1 MAAGSL
7 TLPTGRPGQALAIAL
22 LLLVAALAWSSVAAP
37 LIELYASRADSLAQR
52 STLAR
57 RMAQAAADLPALQQ
71 ASRSFVAAGPPPAA
85 LVGGTSDA
93 VAGATLQQLVQDMAA
108 RAGATVSSI
117 EALPA
122 EQAGAYR
129 RIAVRVALS
138 APWPVLV
145 SLLRSIA
152 EASPGMLVDD
162 LQLHGTRQ
170 IEGTGELPMEASL
183 AVLGFRA
190 ADTKKS

>member
-1 MAAGSL
+1 MAAGNL
-7 TLPTGRPGQALAIAL
+7 PLPTGRAGQAIAVAL

-37 LIELYASRADSLAQR
+37 LFDLYASGADSLAQR
-52 STLAR
+52 ATLAR

-71 ASRSFVAAGPPPAA
+71 ASSQSVAAGPPPAA
-85 LVGGTSDA
+85 LVGGASDA

-108 RAGATVSSI
+108 RAGATLSSS
-117 EALPA
+117 ETLPA
-122 EQAGAYR
+122 EPAGTYR

-145 SLLRSIA
+145 GLLRSIA

-170 IEGTGELPMEASL
+170 IEGTGELPMDASL
-183 AVLGFRA
+183 TVLGFRA
-190 ADTKKS
+190 ADAKKS

>member
-1 MAAGSL
+1 MAAGNLS
-7 TLPTGRPGQALAIAL
+7 LPTGRAGQALAVAL
-22 LLLVAALAWSSVAAP
+22 LLVVGALAWSSVAAP
-37 LIELYASRADSLAQR
+37 LFDLYASRAESLAQR
-52 STLAR
+52 VTLAR

-71 ASRSFVAAGPPPAA
+71 ASSQSVAAGPPPAA
-85 LVGGTSDA
+85 LVGGASDS

-108 RAGATVSSI
+108 RAGATLSSS
-117 EALPA
+117 ETLPA
-122 EQAGAYR
+122 ETAGAYR

-145 SLLRSIA
+145 GLLRSIA

-170 IEGTGELPMEASL
+170 IEGTGELPMDASL
-183 AVLGFRA
+183 TVLGFRA
-190 ADTKKS
+190 ADAKKS

>member
-7 TLPTGRPGQALAIAL
+7 PLPTGRPGQALAVAL
-22 LLLVAALAWSSVAAP
+22 LLAVAALAWSSVAAP
-37 LIELYASRADSLAQR
+37 LTDLYASRAESLAQR
-52 STLAR
+52 TVLAR

-71 ASRSFVAAGPPPAA
+71 ASSRFVAAGPPPAA
-85 LVGGTSDA
+85 LLSGASDA
-93 VAGATLQQLVQDMAA
+93 VAGATLQQLAQDMAA
-108 RAGATVSSI
+108 RAGATLSSS
-117 EALPA
+117 ETLPA

-162 LQLHGTRQ
+162 MQLHGTRQ
-170 IEGTGELPMEASL
+170 IEGTGELPMDASL
-183 AVLGFRA
+183 TVLGFRA
-190 ADTKKS
+190 ADAKKS

>member
-1 MAAGSL
+1 MAAGSP
-7 TLPTGRPGQALAIAL
+7 LPTGRPGQALAVAL
-22 LLLVAALAWSSVAAP
+22 LLAVAALAWSSVAAP
-37 LIELYASRADSLAQR
+37 LTDLYASRAESLAQR
-52 STLAR
+52 TVLAR

-71 ASRSFVAAGPPPAA
+71 ASSRFVAAGPPPAA
-85 LVGGTSDA
+85 LLSGASDA

-108 RAGATVSSI
+108 RAGATLSSS
-117 EALPA
+117 ETLPA

-145 SLLRSIA
+145 GLLRSIA

-162 LQLHGTRQ
+162 MQLHGTRQ
-170 IEGTGELPMEASL
+170 IEGAGEFPMDASL
-183 AVLGFRA
+183 TVLGFRA
-190 ADTKKS
+190 ADAKKS

>member
-7 TLPTGRPGQALAIAL
+7 PLPTGRPGQALAVAL
-22 LLLVAALAWSSVAAP
+22 LLAVAALAWSSAAAP
-37 LIELYASRADSLAQR
+37 LTDLYASRAESLAQR
-52 STLAR
+52 TTLAR
-57 RMAQAAADLPALQQ
+57 RMAQATADLPALQQ
-71 ASRSFVAAGPPPAA
+71 ASSRFVAAGPPPAA
-85 LVGGTSDA
+85 LLSGAGDA

-108 RAGATVSSI
+108 RTGATLSSS
-117 EALPA
+117 ETMPA

-138 APWPVLV
+138 APWPVLA

-162 LQLHGTRQ
+162 MQLHGTRQ
-170 IEGTGELPMEASL
+170 IEGTGELPMDASL
-183 AVLGFRA
+183 TVLGFRA
-190 ADTKKS
+190 ADAKKS